1 MAKFITL
8 TKGMRA
14 LVDDEDFEQLNNHY
28 WYLHETKST
37 SYAAR
42 YEYSNGER
50 KLIYMHRHILQAKG
64 CHPVDHLNRN
74 SLDNRKCNLRQVTTA
89 ENNRNRMFR

>member
-1 MAKFITL
+1 MSKFIQL

-14 LVDDEDFEQLNNHY
+14 VVDDEDYDRLSKHY

-42 YEYSNGER
+42 YDYSGEFR
-50 KLIYMHRHILQAKG
+50 RLIYMHRQVLPVRDG
-64 CHPVDHLNRN
+64 MPVDHINRN
-74 SLDNRKCNLRQVTTA
+74 SLDNRKCNLREVTVA
-89 ENNRNRMFR
+89 ENNRNRVFK